1 MEDNS
6 PTKEQT
12 KVANLEDAQEE
23 KVAILDFGA
32 QYGKLIDRRVRE
44 CNVYSSILPFD
55 TKMEQLLRDKYSA
68 IIISGGPNSVY
79 VDNSPLYDSAIFNGQ
94 LPVLGICYGFQLI
107 NKHFG
112 GNVCLHARR
121 EDGRILIKIDPQSE
135 IFNGLQADQNVLLTH
150 GDGVTKDSI
159 PPNGFRI
166 IAMSGEFVAGIEQVE
181 KRIFGLQ
188 FHPEVDLTE
197 NGTSILSNFLR
208 RVCRLTCRYT
218 FLNREHKCIELI
230 RQTVGDKHVLV
241 LCSGGV
247 DSTVCAALCIKALG
261 SEKVHAIHIDNGF
274 MRYNES
280 SSIIKSLSAIGLVVN
295 RFDFLTEFLN
305 ARIIDKGV
313 ETLPLK
319 FVTCP
324 EHKRKII
331 GDTFIRCKDAAIEK
345 LGLYNDDLYLVQ
357 GTLRPDLIESA
368 SQIASGCANVIK
380 THHNDSALVRELRDL
395 GKVVEPL
402 QDFHKDEVRELGRTL
417 GLPEA
422 IVNRHPFPGPGL
434 AIRILCA
441 EVPFICE
448 NFDATQNQLRSI
460 VSNFSP
466 NFDCILLPI
475 RAVGVQGDRR
485 SYSYVAALT
494 FCKKDEPIP
503 WDKIHYLAKIL
514 PNEVKNVNRVVFVF
528 HETTTNLIKDITVT
542 HINEATIEIIQKA
555 DKIVY
560 QTLRG
565 LDSLDNPNPLLKDS
579 LKCIEQMPVVL
590 VPIHFNRFYTLPQV
604 FPSTKRSIVLRPF
617 LTRDFMTGEPAI
629 PGKDIPFETI
639 MEMVRRI
646 EEEMPTTISRVM
658 IDMTA
663 KPPGTT
669 EWE

>member
-1 MEDNS
+1 
-6 PTKEQT
+6 
-12 KVANLEDAQEE
+12 
-23 KVAILDFGA
+23 
-32 QYGKLIDRRVRE
+32 
-44 CNVYSSILPFD
+44 
-55 TKMEQLLRDKYSA
+55 MEQLLRDKYSA

-94 LPVLGICYGFQLI
+94 LPLI

-121 EDGRILIKIDPQSE
+121 EDGRTNIKIDPQSE
-135 IFNGLQADQNVLLTH
+135 IFNGLQAEQNVLLTH

-368 SQIASGCANVIK
+368 SQIASGCAN
-380 THHNDSALVRELRDL
+380 

-514 PNEVKNVNRVVFVF
+514 PNEVQNVNRVVFVF

-590 VPIHFNRFYTLPQV
+590 VPIHFTRFYTLPQ
-604 FPSTKRSIVLRPF
+604 
-617 LTRDFMTGEPAI
+617 
-629 PGKDIPFETI
+629 TI

-646 EEEMPTTISRVM
+646 EEE
-658 IDMTA
+658 
-663 KPPGTT
+663 
-669 EWE
+669 

>member
-1 MEDNS
+1 MEDNCL
-6 PTKEQT
+6 TKDQT
-12 KVANLEDAQEE
+12 KVTNSEDVQEE
-23 KVAILDFGA
+23 KIAILDFGA
-32 QYGKLIDRRVRE
+32 QYGKLIDRRIRE

-79 VDNSPLYDSAIFNGQ
+79 VENSPVYDSAIFNGQ

-112 GNVCLHARR
+112 GKVSLQARR
-121 EDGRILIKIDPQSE
+121 EDGRIKIKIDPQSE
-135 IFNGLQADQNVLLTH
+135 IFNGLQPEQNVLLTH
-150 GDGVTKDSI
+150 GDGVTKDSV

-166 IAMSGEFVAGIEQVE
+166 IAMSGDFVAGIEQPE

-197 NGTSILSNFLR
+197 NGVKILSNFLR
-208 RVCRLTCRYT
+208 RVCRLNCRYT
-218 FLNREHKCIELI
+218 ILNREHKCIELI

-247 DSTVCAALCIKALG
+247 DSTVCAALCTKALG

-280 SSIIKSLSAIGLVVN
+280 SSIIKSLNAIGLDVN
-295 RFDFLTEFLN
+295 RFDFLSEFLN

-324 EHKRKII
+324 EQKRKII
-331 GDTFIRCKDAAIEK
+331 GDTFIRCKDAAIEQLK
-345 LGLYNDDLYLVQ
+345 LDNDLYLVQ

-417 GLPEA
+417 GLPEH

-441 EVPFICE
+441 EMPFIDE
-448 NFDATQNQLRSI
+448 HFDATQDLLRSI

-475 RAVGVQGDRR
+475 KSVGVQGDRR

-494 FCKKDEPIP
+494 FCKKNEPIP

-514 PNEVKNVNRVVFVF
+514 PNEVQNVNRVVFVF
-528 HETTTNLIKDITVT
+528 HETTTHLIKDITVT
-542 HINEATIEIIQKA
+542 HINEATIEIVQKA

-565 LDSLDNPNPLLKDS
+565 LNSLDKPNPLLKDS

-590 VPIHFNRFYTLPQV
+590 VPIHFNRFFTLPQI

-617 LTRDFMTGEPAI
+617 LTRDFMTGEPAL
-629 PGKDIPFETI
+629 PGKDIPFETV
-639 MEMVRRI
+639 MEMVKRI

>member
-1 MEDNS
+1 MEDNCL
-6 PTKEQT
+6 TKDQT
-12 KVANLEDAQEE
+12 KVTNSEDVQEE
-23 KVAILDFGA
+23 KIAILDFGA
-32 QYGKLIDRRVRE
+32 QYGKLIDRRIRE

-79 VDNSPLYDSAIFNGQ
+79 VENSPVYDSAIFNGQ
-94 LPVLGICYGFQLI
+94 LPLI

-112 GNVCLHARR
+112 GKVSLQARR
-121 EDGRILIKIDPQSE
+121 EDGRIKIKIDPQSE
-135 IFNGLQADQNVLLTH
+135 IFNGLQPEQNVLLTH
-150 GDGVTKDSI
+150 GDGVTKDSV

-166 IAMSGEFVAGIEQVE
+166 IAMSGDFVA
-181 KRIFGLQ
+181 
-188 FHPEVDLTE
+188 EVDLTE
-197 NGTSILSNFLR
+197 NGVKILSNFLR
-208 RVCRLTCRYT
+208 RVCRLNCRYT
-218 FLNREHKCIELI
+218 ILNREHKCIELI

-247 DSTVCAALCIKALG
+247 DSTVCAALCTKALG

-280 SSIIKSLSAIGLVVN
+280 SSIIKSLNAIGLDVN
-295 RFDFLTEFLN
+295 RFDFLSEFLN

-324 EHKRKII
+324 EQKRKII
-331 GDTFIRCKDAAIEK
+331 GDTFIRCKDAAIE
-345 LGLYNDDLYLVQ
+345 Q
-357 GTLRPDLIESA
+357 IESA

-417 GLPEA
+417 GLPEH

-441 EVPFICE
+441 EMPFIDE
-448 NFDATQNQLRSI
+448 HFDATQDLLRSI

-475 RAVGVQGDRR
+475 KSVGVQGDRR

-494 FCKKDEPIP
+494 FCKKNEPIP

-514 PNEVKNVNRVVFVF
+514 PNEVQNVNRVVFVF
-528 HETTTNLIKDITVT
+528 HETTTHLIKDITVT
-542 HINEATIEIIQKA
+542 HINEATIEIVQKA

-565 LDSLDNPNPLLKDS
+565 LNSLDKPNPLLKDS

-590 VPIHFNRFYTLPQV
+590 VPIHFNRFFTLPQI

-617 LTRDFMTGEPAI
+617 LTRDFMTGEPAL
-629 PGKDIPFETI
+629 PGKDIPFETV
-639 MEMVRRI
+639 MEMVKRI